1 MKRICILIL
10 TIYCSFLIGNL
21 NAQTIWTGPTMTFS
35 KENSADWTIETN
47 QDRITKNVWLTRA
60 NSQGIFNIA
69 IEENYVNS
77 SSPAVTEW
85 AYGTTASI
93 ESLVFKKWEDL
104 CGSQPLNLVNQDLV
118 VHLITDDIYIDIKF
132 TFWQHG
138 GGGGGFTYKRSTN
151 QFLSTRVFETGTSV
165 KLWPNPSSAMMKVS
179 GLTEDQKYT
188 IYNMMGSTIL
198 CGLISNNEPIDIRN
212 LDKGLFFL
220 KFENGMTFKFLKE

>member
-10 TIYCSFLIGNL
+10 TVYCSLLIGNI

-35 KENSADWTIETN
+35 KANSADWTIETN

-69 IEENYVNS
+69 IEENYVYS
-77 SSPAVTEW
+77 SSPAGTEW
-85 AYGTTASI
+85 AYGTTADI

-118 VHLITDDIYIDIKF
+118 IHLVTDDIYIDIKF

-151 QFLSTRVFETGTSV
+151 QFLSTRAIETGTSV
-165 KLWPNPSSAMMKVS
+165 KLRPNPSRAMMKVS

-188 IYNMMGSTIL
+188 IYNMMGSTIQ

-212 LDKGLFFL
+212 LDKGLYIIILENGIGLRFL
-220 KFENGMTFKFLKE
+220 KD